1 MADKTSAGNKLKSFF
16 SEFTTHWSKPAP
28 GKYVPYKEY
37 VSVLIGAGGDY
48 AAQRALNYLSF
59 GTGCWLVVFYYQIP
73 VLTFSIIGTF
83 FMVQGYFWSLL
94 NMIINDNLGFLP
106 KKTERAFNLIY
117 AAFVLLGIV
126 FLIFDFSTIIPFPR
140 GVVDYFNSLPG
151 LNLRASLK
159 IFAAHWVCVGWGGL
173 RNIFIRKRWLKKLGR
188 YKLFAYTNVL
198 PCMLLYILI
207 CWLPLYQNPLTERVW
222 QLYLLFSLK
231 DIFGYAN
238 SALNIASTIS
248 PNAHERMLIRAYPEK
263 LSHLLNSLLVDTA
276 FPIIAAY
283 TGGLTNIN
291 TFRYVVPVM
300 IMFCT
305 VIMFKGL
312 GSIQERIPQ
321 PPVEKK
327 KYIPFW
333 DGIDGVMKN
342 KYRWIK
348 AISEMIDALGNG
360 PLNIQNL
367 LLIFT
372 WREQGLV
379 MVLVTNLIKFVGNPG
394 AFLAP
399 WIRKRF
405 SYRSLIVFQRAV
417 RTAQC
422 VGFIIACTVFKQDY
436 FVSGLIMLICILVND
451 FLLSAIGLAQADMDH
466 RINDYQMYL
475 SGERL
480 ENFGGVVTWFTN
492 PVSAL
497 INLIIPLLYYKVG
510 YSSDYEILFSD
521 DIRTLCIVIFV
532 AFDLVGHVL
541 CALPY
546 LFFWDYTDE
555 KHEKVIKVLEKREQ
569 LALAGASQEEIY
581 AVTMEDIEQELAAA
595 KAKEAAEPAMS
606 E

>member
-1 MADKTSAGNKLKSFF
+1 MEDKTSAGSKLKNFF
-16 SEFTTHWSKPAP
+16 GEFTTHWSKPAP

-37 VSVLIGAGGDY
+37 LSVFIGGGGDY
-48 AAQRALNYLSF
+48 ALQRVLGLLSF

-83 FMVQGYFWSLL
+83 FMVQGYFWSIL
-94 NMIINDNLGFLP
+94 NMIVSDNLGFLP
-106 KKTERAFNLIY
+106 KKTERSFNLIY
-117 AAFVLLGIV
+117 AFFVVLGIL
-126 FLIFDFSTIIPFPR
+126 FLVFDFAKILPFPQ
-140 GVVDYFNSLPG
+140 GVVSYFDSLPG

-159 IFAAHWVCVGWGGL
+159 IFAAHWVCVGYGGL
-173 RNIFIRKRWLKKLGR
+173 RAIFIRKRWLKKLGR

-207 CWLPLYQNPLTERVW
+207 CWLPLYNNPLTERVW

-231 DIFGYAN
+231 DMFGYTG
-238 SALNIASTIS
+238 SALTIANTIS
-248 PNAHERMLIRAYPEK
+248 PNAHERMLVRAYPEK

-283 TGGLTNIN
+283 TGGQTNVN
-291 TFRYVVPVM
+291 TFRYVIPVM

-321 PPVEKK
+321 PPVEVK

-333 DGIDGVMKN
+333 EGINGVMKN
-342 KYRWIK
+342 KYRWIN
-348 AISEMIDALGNG
+348 AISGMIDALGNG
-360 PLNIQNL
+360 GQNIQNMI
-367 LLIFT
+367 LIYT

-379 MVLVTNLIKFVGNPG
+379 FVLVKNLIKFVGNPG

-405 SYRSLIVFQRAV
+405 SFKSMMVFRRIVLALES
-417 RTAQC
+417 
-422 VGFIIACTVFKQDY
+422 VGFIIACTVFKEDY
-436 FVSGLIMLICILVND
+436 FLSGLIMLISILICDALN
-451 FLLSAIGLAQADMDH
+451 SAIGLAQDDMGV

-480 ENFGGVVTWFTN
+480 ENFGGVVNWFTN
-492 PVSAL
+492 PISAL
-497 INLIIPLLYYKVG
+497 ISLIIPILYYRIG
-510 YSSDYEILFSD
+510 FNSDYDILFSD
-521 DIRTLCIVIFV
+521 DIRNLCIVIGV
-532 AFDLVGHVL
+532 AFDLVGHIL

-555 KHEKVIKVLEKREQ
+555 KHEKVIKVLEKREK
-569 LALAGASQEEIY
+569 LALSGASQEQIY
-581 AVTMEDIEQELAAA
+581 AVTVDDIPITTGQHSGGDTET
-595 KAKEAAEPAMS
+595 
-606 E
+606 

>member
-1 MADKTSAGNKLKSFF
+1 MADSKSGGNKLKNFF

-37 VSVLIGAGGDY
+37 LSVFIGGGGDY
-48 AAQRALNYLSF
+48 ALQRTLGYLSF

-83 FMVQGYFWSLL
+83 FMVQGYFWSIIG
-94 NMIINDNLGFLP
+94 MIVNDNLGFLP
-106 KKTERAFNLIY
+106 KKTERIFNSIY
-117 AAFVLLGIV
+117 AFFVVLGIV
-126 FLIFDFSTIIPFPR
+126 FLIFDFAKIIPFPR
-140 GVVDYFNSLPG
+140 AVVEYFDGLPG
-151 LNLRASLK
+151 LNLRSSLK
-159 IFAAHWVCVGWGGL
+159 IFAAHWVCTGYGGL

-207 CWLPLYQNPLTERVW
+207 CWLPLYNNPLTERVW

-231 DIFGYAN
+231 DQFGYTN
-238 SALNIASTIS
+238 SALCISSTIS
-248 PNAHERMLIRAYPEK
+248 PNAHERMLVRCYPEK

-291 TFRYVVPVM
+291 TFRYIIPVM

-333 DGIDGVMKN
+333 EGINGVMKN
-342 KYRWIK
+342 KYRWIN
-348 AISEMIDALGNG
+348 ALSGMIDALGNG
-360 PLNIQNL
+360 TVGIQDMI
-367 LLIFT
+367 LIFT

-379 MVLVTNLIKFVGNPG
+379 MVLVKNLIKFVGNPG

-405 SYRSLIVFQRAV
+405 SFKALVVFRRMVMAGQS
-417 RTAQC
+417 
-422 VGFIIACTVFKQDY
+422 VGFIVACTVFKKDY
-436 FVSGLIMLICILVND
+436 FISGLIMLLSILICDALN
-451 FLLSAIGLAQADMDH
+451 SAIKLAQSDMDV

-480 ENFGGVVTWFTN
+480 EGYGGVVNWFMN
-492 PVSAL
+492 PISAL
-497 INLIIPLLYYKVG
+497 ISLIIPILYYKVG
-510 YSSDYEILFSD
+510 YSYDYDILFSD
-521 DIRTLCIVIFV
+521 DIRNLCIVIGV
-532 AFDLVGHVL
+532 SFDLVGHIL

-546 LFFWDYTDE
+546 LLFWDYTDE
-555 KHEKVIKVLEKREQ
+555 KHEKVIKVLERREQ
-569 LALAGASQEEIY
+569 LALSGASQEQIY
-581 AVTMEDIEQELAAA
+581 AVTIDDVSETAV
-595 KAKEAAEPAMS
+595 PAGTGQRS
-606 E
+606 DE